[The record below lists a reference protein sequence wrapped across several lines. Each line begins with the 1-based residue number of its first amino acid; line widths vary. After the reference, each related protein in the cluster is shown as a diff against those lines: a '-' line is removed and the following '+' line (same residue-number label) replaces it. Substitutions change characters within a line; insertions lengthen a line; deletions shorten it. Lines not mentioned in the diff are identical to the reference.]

1 MEFVEL
7 GQIDSVAGPVAGAF
21 HSPKMSEGADRRVHA
36 GLDLDQDEVRLQLV
50 ERWRSRH
57 AVEDVGYGS
66 RPRSAMVRLDRLRL
80 VKGQKIAYVLDFG
93 DEWRVLLT
101 LSAIRADDGAF
112 YPQILAVVGDAPPQ
126 YPEYDDEA
134 DAA

>member
-1 MEFVEL
+1 MRRT
-7 GQIDSVAGPVAGAF
+7 VALRNDQTLVDLHDVLQGAF
-21 HSPKMSEGADRRVHA
+21 EWDDDHLYSFWPSGKFWDREGKEYTHPFV
-36 GLDLDQDEVRLQLV
+36 L
-50 ERWRSRH
+50 
-57 AVEDVGYGS
+57 EDVGYGS

-80 VKGQKIAYVLDFG
+80 VKGQKIAYVFDFG

>member
-21 HSPKMSEGADRRVHA
+21 HSPKVSEGADRRVHA

-57 AVEDVGYGS
+57 AVEDVHFATVGLHLDARITPWVPAA
-66 RPRSAMVRLDRLRL
+66 RPPTM
-80 VKGQKIAYVLDFG
+80 
-93 DEWRVLLT
+93 T
-101 LSAIRADDGAF
+101 
-112 YPQILAVVGDAPPQ
+112 
-126 YPEYDDEA
+126 
-134 DAA
+134 